1 MYSQSRLPPI
11 PSSTPSVFTRL
22 KSIQTLALNLGA
34 SKRMMDSWKDEM
46 ELRLVRLSISS
57 PSHNSEEFER
67 VEKSLREMQAHL
79 AADQSVRLSPA
90 YIFLM
95 CSSFRVEVDPRC

>member
-22 KSIQTLALNLGA
+22 KSIQTLALNLGV
-34 SKRMMDSWKDEM
+34 SKRMIDSWKQEM
-46 ELRLVRLSISS
+46 ELRLVRLSI
-57 PSHNSEEFER
+57 PSLSHRSEDLEG

-79 AADQSVRLSPA
+79 AADQSVRLSTA

-95 CSSFRVEVDPRC
+95 CLSVQVEVDPR